1 MAKATDHIREYK
13 MIYSAAAVIVV
24 LLGGSVGITLPV
36 DGRVD
41 ELETQY
47 AQNWQQQQMWH
58 QQQDIIHKNNKIRD
72 IQGRM
77 KYLEF
82 EINRL
87 NMLPQ
92 YLKRPL
98 DSRETWN
105 LEQAKQEWVILKDTL
120 HGLTN

>member
-1 MAKATDHIREYK
+1 MYATG
-13 MIYSAAAVIVV
+13 AVFLA

-98 DSRETWN
+98 DSREAWG